1 MSAALRE
8 RAGGPPPPEQ
18 PGPAGAEKATRT
30 TRALASAAARVR
42 SDLLAPPARE
52 GLGVFT
58 YASVAAFVAAAHL
71 ARLGTRPARLGALA
85 LVLTVALGTLLW
97 WARAHRRGRDDLRAL
112 GDAAPVL
119 GRAEV
124 ERVLRGLALA
134 ERIARDPA
142 AEGVSP
148 TLARLHALRSIE
160 RLDLD
165 RLAPV
170 GARRARSARYFGLFA
185 LIGAAC
191 VLGAAPV
198 RLAEGIDVAFAR
210 GGKGPFP
217 IVWLDDPRVVVHP
230 PAYLHLP
237 DTTIDGYGR
246 LVANRGAQLVLR
258 GTPKRDGRTLL
269 LADDFHEVPFLDDG
283 AGGVVA
289 HWSVATSGRLRVRAR
304 FGEVVIEEPEGWEL
318 KALVD
323 DVPTVELEGAP
334 KTIDLATAGGSVP
347 LKYDAFDDHGL
358 REVHLVVRVGAH
370 EERRVLAKL
379 DGEPKH
385 DRGGYVLRTG
395 PQGDPLVAKART
407 PIRVRIEARD
417 NDPITGPKWG
427 RSAELTLLPPTI
439 GAAEARR
446 YEALRA
452 ERDALVDLLAL
463 AIEEPADA
471 ATAVRLQTRFDEA
484 STSLGDTLGQSWEGV
499 RTPPRIAAIVKGRL
513 RKAREAIAAELKTPG
528 AAPRANTTEALETL
542 TMRLDEA
549 LRALGGRDAK
559 GIAALLV
566 DVAEDGAAAAHEAAQ
581 GNQPEEAT
589 LRLDVDAKALDGGGA
604 SMRRLGTLG
613 RDLGE
618 IVENDLRRVA
628 RARASSPAPS
638 ATSWAQAE
646 LALRDLAARMREP
659 VPSFGGGGNSA
670 GSPGAPSEEDQIG
683 DESEGEKQA
692 GDQESALEE
701 LAKEHG
707 SAVGEVED
715 ALRDAE
721 DPKSLEGLDEEVKKR
736 AKALRD
742 AVAGLPKNG
751 GMQKNLENAEAS
763 LREKAESMAESLE
776 RMQIGDAHERGES
789 ALKAGEDAKDKA
801 WMAPGADEKIDDAVG
816 EVKKQQEWL
825 DGLLKKIRER
835 AGQKAKEKVKG
846 VAPRERGL
854 EQKTGDLGEQS
865 EKKAPMPEGPRSLL
879 EEAKKKMGEAA
890 DALEKGDA
898 DKALEKQREA
908 QRLLERARDQMKGED
923 EPQRGGDGGN
933 RPNTEDKLDIP
944 KAEDHKGPEAFR
956 KRVLGGL
963 GAGASSPKMQEAVK
977 RYAEGLVR

>member
-1 MSAALRE
+1 VSAALRE
-8 RAGGPPPPEQ
+8 RAGGGPPSKDPSGES
-18 PGPAGAEKATRT
+18 AESAERASRT
-30 TRALASAAARVR
+30 KRALAAAAARVR
-42 SDLLAPPARE
+42 AELLAPTARE
-52 GLGVFT
+52 GLGVFV
-58 YASVAAFVAAAHL
+58 YGSSAAFVAAAHL

-85 LVLTVALGTLLW
+85 AVLFAALSTLVW
-97 WARAHRRGRDDLRAL
+97 WAIARRKGRDDLRAL
-112 GDAAPVL
+112 AEAAPVL

-124 ERVLRGLALA
+124 DRMVRGIALA

-142 AEGVSP
+142 SEGVSP
-148 TLARLHALRSIE
+148 TLARLHALRAVE
-160 RLDLD
+160 RLELD

-170 GARRARSARYFGLFA
+170 GQRRARTARYFGLAA
-185 LIGAAC
+185 LVGAAC
-191 VLGAAPV
+191 VFGAAPV

-210 GGKGPFP
+210 GGQGPFP

-230 PAYLHLP
+230 PAYLHLL
-237 DTTIDGYGR
+237 DGTMDGYGR

-258 GTPKRDGRTLL
+258 GIPKRDGRTLL

-289 HWSVATSGRLRVRAR
+289 HWSVATSGHLRVRAR
-304 FGEVVIEEPEGWEL
+304 FGEVVIEEPEGWDL
-318 KALVD
+318 KAIVD
-323 DVPTVELEGAP
+323 EVPTVELEGAP
-334 KTIDLATAGGSVP
+334 KTIDLATAGGAVP

-427 RSAELTLLPPTI
+427 RSAELTLLPPML

-446 YEALRA
+446 YEALRD
-452 ERDALVDLLAL
+452 ERDSLVDLLAV

-471 ATAVRLQTRFDEA
+471 ATAVRLQTRFDEV
-484 STSLGDTLGQSWEGV
+484 SISLGDVLGQSWEGV
-499 RTPPRIAAIVKGRL
+499 RTPPRIVAIVKGRL
-513 RKAREAIAAELKTPG
+513 RKLREAVAAELKTPG
-528 AAPRANTTEALETL
+528 KATRAATQEAIEAL

-549 LRALGGRDAK
+549 LHALGSRDAK
-559 GIAALLV
+559 GIAKLLV

-581 GNQPEEAT
+581 GNQPEEAST
-589 LRLDVDAKALDGGGA
+589 RLDVDAKALDGGGA
-604 SMRRLGTLG
+604 SMRRLGALG

-618 IVENDLRRVA
+618 IVQNDLRRVA
-628 RARASSPAPS
+628 RARAASPPAY
-638 ATSWAQAE
+638 AQAE

-776 RMQIGDAHERGES
+776 RMQVGDAHERGES
-789 ALKAGEDAKDKA
+789 ALKAGEEAKDKA
-801 WMAPGADEKIDDAVG
+801 WMSPGADEKIDDAVA

-825 DGLLKKIRER
+825 DGLLKKIREQ
-835 AGQKAKEKVKG
+835 AGKKAKEKVKG

-854 EQKTGDLGEQS
+854 EQKAGDLGEQS

-879 EEAKKKMGEAA
+879 DEAKKKMGEAA

-908 QRLLERARDQMKGED
+908 QRLLERARDQMKGD
-923 EPQRGGDGGN
+923 DDPQRSGDGGN